1 MSDTQATAPLS
12 PGEQDRLREIV
23 AMIVPASDQ
32 YDMPGADDPAIFP
45 GIVEAAEARVA
56 ETRAAIAAVDALGD
70 LAAEAL
76 GAALQKTAPEAAAHL
91 QVITTE
97 CYYRD
102 PRVLAAIGVEARPPF
117 PRGYKVEQ
125 GDFSLLD
132 PVRARGP
139 VWRSVD

>member
-1 MSDTQATAPLS
+1 MTDTTATSSLS
-12 PGEQDRLREIV
+12 FDEQDRLREIV
-23 AMIVPASDQ
+23 AMIVPASEQ
-32 YDMPGADDPAIFP
+32 YDMPGADDPAIFAE
-45 GIVEAAEARVA
+45 IVVAAAAQVG

-70 LAAEAL
+70 LAAAAL
-76 GAALQKTAPEAAAHL
+76 GAALQKSSPEAAGHL
-91 QVITTE
+91 QAITTQ

-102 PRVLAAIGVEARPPF
+102 PRVLEAIGVEARPPF

-139 VWRSVD
+139 VWRGVE

>member
-1 MSDTQATAPLS
+1 MSDTQATLS
-12 PGEQDRLREIV
+12 LSLGEQDRLREIV
-23 AMIVPASDQ
+23 AMIVPASAH
-32 YDMPGADDPAIFP
+32 YGVPGADDPAIFA
-45 GIVEAAEARVA
+45 GIVEAAEARIT

-70 LAAEAL
+70 LAAAAL
-76 GAALQKTAPEAAAHL
+76 GTALQKSAPEAAAHL

-139 VWRSVD
+139 VWRPVD